1 MHFLYALNS
10 TKIASM
16 SLGFNIALIV
26 VFLLFGSIFAATEL
40 ALVNL
45 RSSQLDRMES
55 QDARGARVAKI
66 ARDPNTFLSTLQIGV
81 TLSGFL
87 SASFGESAIA
97 PHVVPLVESW
107 GVSKHV
113 AGLLTTIVLTLI
125 ISYFSIVI
133 SELVPKRIAM
143 QRSEQSQERLFLQ

>member
-1 MHFLYALNS
+1 MLNS

-26 VFLLFGSIFAATEL
+26 IFLLFGSIFAATEL

-45 RSSQLDRMES
+45 RTSQLDRMET
-55 QDARGARVAKI
+55 QDARGKRVAKI

-97 PHVVPLVESW
+97 PHIVPIVKSW
-107 GVSKHV
+107 GVPNHI
-113 AGLLTTIVLTLI
+113 AGPVSYTHLTL
-125 ISYFSIVI
+125 
-133 SELVPKRIAM
+133 PTKA
-143 QRSEQSQERLFLQ
+143 

>member
-1 MHFLYALNS
+1 MLNS

-45 RSSQLDRMES
+45 RSSQLDRMEA

-113 AGLLTTIVLTLI
+113 AGPLTTIVLTLI
-125 ISYFSIVI
+125 ISYLSLIHI
-133 SELVPKRIAM
+133 
-143 QRSEQSQERLFLQ
+143 

>member
-87 SASFGESAIA
+87 R
-97 PHVVPLVESW
+97 H
-107 GVSKHV
+107 
-113 AGLLTTIVLTLI
+113 LL
-125 ISYFSIVI
+125 
-133 SELVPKRIAM
+133 AN
-143 QRSEQSQERLFLQ
+143 LQ